1 MRLCPI
7 KQVGPMGSVAVV
19 TLLMIASIQ
28 PARAGM
34 CACCVDPGERYER
47 TGKLYDFEFEIINN
61 LKLYAVARLYSTDA
75 FPHGFKGMS
84 AADESTLAKDYRLR
98 ASQNGRKW
106 TLNFTR
112 NDGKRGALIF
122 TLPTTAT
129 QFGADLNTDLR
140 KEPQDPGHIYK
151 EVRLKGTVVGT
162 GMFAAGNSVGTRFVL
177 TLQGYGN
184 RCMSESDFRSWTL
197 AVSGPRASY
206 RFYGATIAPA

>member
-84 AADESTLAKDYRLR
+84 AADESTLQKTTGSGLPKTAG
-98 ASQNGRKW
+98 SGPSIS
-106 TLNFTR
+106 
-112 NDGKRGALIF
+112 RG
-122 TLPTTAT
+122 TTA
-129 QFGADLNTDLR
+129 
-140 KEPQDPGHIYK
+140 
-151 EVRLKGTVVGT
+151 
-162 GMFAAGNSVGTRFVL
+162 
-177 TLQGYGN
+177 
-184 RCMSESDFRSWTL
+184 SE
-197 AVSGPRASY
+197 AH
-206 RFYGATIAPA
+206 